1 MKTRTIMKPLS
12 SIWRFA
18 GVMVMALLCASMSAN
33 TAEPFLTEADYAD
46 FASMFCPP
54 ATDDPLFFRDLC
66 QHAHALELWGS
77 PRAEVAQQDYPWD
90 IGIAKRFEE
99 AYGQTISLEATPQLY
114 VLLERTA
121 LDASLSLRAIKQNY
135 HRLRP
140 YVFFGESTLIP
151 ADEEDLRLNGSYPS
165 GHSVAGFT
173 FALILAE
180 LAPERQNEL
189 FQRGLDFGQS
199 RVIANYHWQSDIE
212 VGRVIASMVVARL
225 HACDAFREQ
234 LDRARQ
240 ERRAAFG
247 K

>member
-1 MKTRTIMKPLS
+1 MKTKSNLKPLCV
-12 SIWRFA
+12 WRLASVLIMSLMFA
-18 GVMVMALLCASMSAN
+18 SLSAS

-54 ATDDPLFFRDLC
+54 ETDDPLFFRDLC
-66 QHAHALELWGS
+66 QHARALELWGS

-90 IGIAKRFEE
+90 IGIAKCFEV
-99 AYGQTISLEATPQLY
+99 AYGQTISLEETPELY
-114 VLLERTA
+114 VLLECA
-121 LDASLSLRAIKQNY
+121 AQDASISLRAIKQKY

-140 YVFFGESTLIP
+140 YVFFDEPTLIP
-151 ADEEDLRLNGSYPS
+151 ADEKDLRLNGSYPS

-199 RVIANYHWQSDIE
+199 RVIANYHWQSD
-212 VGRVIASMVVARL
+212 VDAARVIAAMVVARL

-234 LDRARQ
+234 LNRARQ
-240 ERRAAFG
+240 ERRAG
-247 K
+247 QCP